1 MSHFIWAEDRFMLG
15 KVKTYYIDC
24 RALIFMVNFLCLST
38 KMPTVGQ
45 NQYCIGIR
53 P

>member
-1 MSHFIWAEDRFMLG
+1 MLG

-24 RALIFMVNFLCLST
+24 RALIFMVNFLCLPMCLSM
-38 KMPTVGQ
+38 KMPTVGP
-45 NQYCIGIR
+45 NQRIGIR